1 VGVVLKEL
9 KELKPESSTY
19 AEFRA
24 RQDGPVFRT
33 DRGRHVE
40 TSRLGDGEQQ
50 YGALQT
56 IRLKRRGNHDI
67 GVEDEPK
74 RKHSLPDS

>member
-1 VGVVLKEL
+1 MGAVLKES

-24 RQDGPVFRT
+24 RQDGPVFRK

-56 IRLKRRGNHDI
+56 IRLKAPRKPRYWCRGRA
-67 GVEDEPK
+67 EEEAFAP
-74 RKHSLPDS
+74 